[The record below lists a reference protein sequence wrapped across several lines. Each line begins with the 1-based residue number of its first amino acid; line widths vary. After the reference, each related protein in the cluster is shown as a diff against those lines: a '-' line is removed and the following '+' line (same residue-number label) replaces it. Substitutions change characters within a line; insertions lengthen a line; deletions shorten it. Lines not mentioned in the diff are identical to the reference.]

1 VTYRT
6 SELPTHVSWLI
17 QGIGE
22 RTMER
27 HSTEIFSP
35 FGSGYVAEAHGSGN
49 LGCEPK
55 ACSAAKWIAVVGV
68 LLLGATTAGA
78 VAASKQTQPSIPK
91 LWLQPKPAMLMN
103 LADVGRVEPNL
114 F

>member
-1 VTYRT
+1 
-6 SELPTHVSWLI
+6 
-17 QGIGE
+17 
-22 RTMER
+22 MR
-27 HSTEIFSP
+27 HDQTTEVFTP

-49 LGCEPK
+49 LGYEPK
-55 ACSAAKWIAVVGV
+55 TSSGTKWVAVIGI

-78 VAASKQTQPSIPK
+78 VAASQRSQPSIPR
-91 LWLQPKPAMLMN
+91 LWLQPKPAILMN